1 MPIIAITREMGSL
14 GKDVAQGVSEALRIP
29 LVYHEIIDHL
39 ADRMRLRKSHVM
51 RLLDGSAGI
60 LERMTADKTSL
71 SIYVAEEIVNF
82 ALQGNGA
89 VIRGWGATQLL
100 RDVSH
105 VVCVRV
111 CAPFEIR
118 KQRMM
123 ARLGSDDADK
133 VAEEIHDNDE
143 AHAAIIRRHFSVDCN
158 DPEQYDLVLNTERVS
173 VSECVEQVLRLVHS
187 PEFAETEAARQQLQ
201 DLALACRV
209 RAALRRSPR
218 TRGMRVSVSVER
230 ACVTFHGAGYS
241 AEERAALKEVGAAVP
256 GVRETD
262 DTMHTINLRPRF
274 A

>member
-14 GKDVAQGVSEALRIP
+14 GKDVAQGVSEALGIP

-60 LERMTADKTSL
+60 LERMTADKASL
-71 SIYVAEEIVNF
+71 SIFAAEEIVNL
-82 ALQGNGA
+82 ARQGSGA

-100 RDVSH
+100 RELPQA
-105 VVCVRV
+105 VCVRV
-111 CAPFEIR
+111 CAPFEVR
-118 KQRMM
+118 LQRML
-123 ARLGSDDADK
+123 ARVGMHDVDK
-133 VAEEIHDNDE
+133 VAEEIHNNDE
-143 AHAAIIRRHFSVDCN
+143 AHAAIMRRHFSVDCN
-158 DPEQYDLVLNTERVS
+158 DPEQYDLVLNTERLS
-173 VSECVEQVLRLVHS
+173 VSECVEQVLRLVRS
-187 PEFAETEAARQQLQ
+187 PEFKETGAARDQLE
-201 DLALACRV
+201 DLALACQV

-218 TRGMRVSVSVER
+218 TRDMRVSVSVEH

-241 AEERAALKEVGAAVP
+241 KEERAALKEVGASVP

-262 DTMHTINLRPRF
+262 DTMRTLNLRPRF

>member
-14 GKDVAQGVSEALRIP
+14 GKDVAQGVSEALNIP
-29 LVYHEIIDHL
+29 LIYHEIIDHL

-71 SIYVAEEIVNF
+71 SIYAAEEIVNLV
-82 ALQGNGA
+82 LQGNGA

-100 RDVSH
+100 RDVPH

-123 ARLGSDDADK
+123 ARLGTDDADK

-173 VSECVEQVLRLVHS
+173 VSECVEQVLRLVRS
-187 PEFAETEAARQQLQ
+187 AEFTETDAARQQLQ
-201 DLALACRV
+201 DLALACQV

-218 TRGMRVSVSVER
+218 TRGMRVSVSVDR
-230 ACVTFHGAGYS
+230 ACVTFHGAGYTS
-241 AEERAALKEVGAAVP
+241 EERDALMEVGASVP
-256 GVRETD
+256 GVRATD
-262 DTMHTINLRPRF
+262 DRLRALDVRPRF